1 MSSDGSIYHFHIK
14 PSLHHMRPWRSSRN
28 VLTVVEA
35 KDVSFCSWQTASQA
49 GGDCQEDEDSQDSL
63 KDFHFSELRWGEV
76 RWVLSERLRL
86 GDTETPPADGDI
98 YRTSRYTWW
107 QSVPSV
113 LCLLIRP
120 ASDSYIR
127 HVCTVLIAPGETYYF
142 PHNW

>member
-1 MSSDGSIYHFHIK
+1 MAQSIIFISSQAFTIWGHGVALGTSW
-14 PSLHHMRPWRSSRN
+14 LSSRPKMSPS
-28 VLTVVEA
+28 VPGRLRAKLEEIVRKTKTARTAWRIFISLSRVE
-35 KDVSFCSWQTASQA
+35 V
-49 GGDCQEDEDSQDSL
+49 
-63 KDFHFSELRWGEV
+63 RWGEV

-120 ASDSYIR
+120 DSDSYIR
-127 HVCTVLIAPGETYYF
+127 HVCTVLIAPGETSYF
-142 PHNW
+142 PQNW